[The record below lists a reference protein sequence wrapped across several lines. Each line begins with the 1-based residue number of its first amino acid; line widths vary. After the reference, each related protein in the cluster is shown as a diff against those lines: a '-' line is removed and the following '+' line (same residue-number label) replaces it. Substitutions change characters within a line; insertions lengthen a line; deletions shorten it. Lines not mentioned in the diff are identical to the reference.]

1 MIKLKDILIENEIV
15 KYDSNILKSSTFDDF
30 LKSLVGIKMQS
41 LLDGSLFSRMYLMNK
56 YGFSNDEDSED
67 LTVLK
72 SRLLNALTDYINFK
86 KIGPWR
92 DALDG
97 INKSDSGTPEYK
109 EWHTKFYSLAKQILL
124 AKRAGN
130 EELVAKL
137 RAEKDKLSPPKNL
150 SGKSYDEHMKDMQ
163 DLVKQFH
170 NSKLT
175 LQDVLP
181 NSDDRPQDKD
191 RYEKAKRHFE
201 TLKDRL
207 GA

>member
-1 MIKLKDILIENEIV
+1 MIKLKNILIENEIV

-30 LKSLVGIKMQS
+30 LKSLVGINMKS
-41 LLDGSLFSRMYLMNK
+41 LLDGSSFSRMYLMNK
-56 YGFSNDEDSED
+56 HGFANDEDDAD

-72 SRLLNALTDYINFK
+72 SRLLNAVTDYINFK

-92 DALDG
+92 DALDATT
-97 INKSDSGTPEYK
+97 KADSETPEYK
-109 EWHTKFYSLAKQILL
+109 DWHTKFMSLNKQILL

-130 EELVAKL
+130 EELVTQL
-137 RAEKDKLSPPKNL
+137 RAEKDKLSPPKSL
-150 SGKSYDEHMKDMQ
+150 SGKSYDEHMTDMQ

-181 NSDDRPQDKD
+181 NSDDRPEDTK
-191 RYEKAKRHFE
+191 RYDHAKKAFE

-207 GA
+207 NT

>member
-30 LKSLVGIKMQS
+30 LKSMVGIKMKS
-41 LLDGSLFSRMYLMNK
+41 LLDGSSFSRMYLINK
-56 YGFSNDEDSED
+56 YGFSNDEDDED
-67 LTVLK
+67 LNVLK

-92 DALDG
+92 DALDV
-97 INKSDSGTPEYK
+97 ITKSDSETPEYK
-109 EWHTKFYSLAKQILL
+109 EWHTKFMSLNKQILL

-137 RAEKDKLSPPKNL
+137 RAEKDKLSPPKYL
-150 SGKSYDEHMKDMQ
+150 SGKTYDEHMTDMQ
-163 DLVKQFH
+163 DLVKKFH

-191 RYEKAKRHFE
+191 RYEKAKRYFE

-207 GA
+207 DA

>member
-92 DALDG
+92 DALDR
-97 INKSDSGTPEYK
+97 INKSDSETPEYK
-109 EWHTKFYSLAKQILL
+109 EWHTKFMSLAKQILL